1 MAFINDEDT
10 VQALEAAPSDV
21 LAREVVTFTTAAK
34 MDTSNRPAEGFA
46 SSPAFDPAVSGP
58 ARSAFDSIVLG
69 QLLWPSAP
77 RPSFEDCCA
86 AVHRHSGVL

>member
-1 MAFINDEDT
+1 MALLNDEDT
-10 VQALEAAPSDV
+10 VTAIRSSPVDV
-21 LAREVVTFTTAAK
+21 LAREVVTFTAAAK
-34 MDTSNRPAEGFA
+34 MHTNPRPSAGFA
-46 SSPAFDPAVSGP
+46 SSPAFDPAVAGP
-58 ARSAFDSIVLG
+58 ARSAFGSIVLG

>member
-1 MAFINDEDT
+1 MALLNDEDT
-10 VQALEAAPSDV
+10 VTVIRSSPVDV
-21 LAREVVTFTTAAK
+21 LAREVVTFTAAAK
-34 MDTSNRPAEGFA
+34 MHTNPRPSAGFA
-46 SSPAFDPAVSGP
+46 SSPAFDPAVAGP
-58 ARSAFDSIVLG
+58 ARSAFGSIVLG